1 MAERIPDNV
10 LDLFQ
15 KPVLANVATVMPDG
29 TPQVTPVWV
38 DFDGSHILV
47 NTVKGRRKVL
57 NMQERPKVGLD
68 MVDTENPF
76 HWLSVRGH
84 VVEITEAGANDH
96 IDKLAKNMLVK
107 INIHFISQEKY
118 ESSAKF
124 SLSVSSPP
132 ESDPLPVPTLTCCQ
146 FVQRKTGLSFYTIDQ
161 FFAYNNVK
169 ISIY

>member
-15 KPVLANVATVMPDG
+15 KPVLANVATIMPDG

-57 NMQERPKVGLD
+57 NMQERPQVGLD
-68 MVDTENPF
+68 MVDTENQF

-84 VVEITEAGANDH
+84 VIEITEAGANDH
-96 IDKLAKNMLVK
+96 IDKLAKKYIGQDQYPFHQPGEVRVICK
-107 INIHFISQEKY
+107 IQ
-118 ESSAKF
+118 
-124 SLSVSSPP
+124 P
-132 ESDPLPVPTLTCCQ
+132 ERV
-146 FVQRKTGLSFYTIDQ
+146 V
-161 FFAYNNVK
+161 AA
-169 ISIY
+169 